1 MAATDNLI
9 SLHAGEE
16 QLRTRSLAAIEGDA
30 ALSDHWNLVA
40 EAMNAIYALTHDHVH
55 GSEDELALHF
65 SASGSSTRPA
75 RRSSSRC
82 RANTRRHSTRYAT

>member
-40 EAMNAIYALTHDHVH
+40 EAMNAIF
-55 GSEDELALHF
+55 E
-65 SASGSSTRPA
+65 
-75 RRSSSRC
+75 
-82 RANTRRHSTRYAT
+82 